1 MRLLSLLGTRLFLY
15 RHSHRKNKTFV
26 GGEVLRGLSF
36 ISIWRKTMEKTI
48 LLGDKEMKF
57 KSSAATNI
65 LFKRAFHEDVLL
77 LLTDYSKN
85 LKELKKIQ
93 AKVDELRADSTRP
106 KEEVLA
112 EMNEYLNAPA
122 LTASREFQ
130 SDTLPKLAFIMWLE
144 ANESEKL
151 FSKLN
156 EEQYLFWLLTIDQ
169 DELGGITGEIM
180 EIWQSGAKTHSKPK
194 N

>member
-1 MRLLSLLGTRLFLY
+1 
-15 RHSHRKNKTFV
+15 
-26 GGEVLRGLSF
+26 
-36 ISIWRKTMEKTI
+36 MEKTI

-65 LFKRAFHEDVLL
+65 LFKRTFHEDVLL
-77 LLTDYSKN
+77 LLTNYSKN

-93 AKVDELRADSTRP
+93 AQVDELRADETRP

-122 LTASREFQ
+122 LKASREFQ
-130 SDTLPKLAFIMWLE
+130 SETLPKLAFIMWLE

>member
-1 MRLLSLLGTRLFLY
+1 
-15 RHSHRKNKTFV
+15 
-26 GGEVLRGLSF
+26 
-36 ISIWRKTMEKTI
+36 MEKTI

-65 LFKRAFHEDVLL
+65 LFKRTFHEDVLL
-77 LLTDYSKN
+77 LLTNYSKN

-93 AKVDELRADSTRP
+93 AKVDELRADETRP

-122 LTASREFQ
+122 LKASREFQ
-130 SDTLPKLAFIMWLE
+130 SETLPKLAFIMWLE

>member
-1 MRLLSLLGTRLFLY
+1 
-15 RHSHRKNKTFV
+15 
-26 GGEVLRGLSF
+26 
-36 ISIWRKTMEKTI
+36 MEKTI

-156 EEQYLFWLLTIDQ
+156 EEQYLYWLLTIDQ

>member
-1 MRLLSLLGTRLFLY
+1 
-15 RHSHRKNKTFV
+15 
-26 GGEVLRGLSF
+26 
-36 ISIWRKTMEKTI
+36 MEKTI

-65 LFKRAFHEDVLL
+65 LFKRTFHEDVLL

-122 LTASREFQ
+122 LKASREFQ
-130 SDTLPKLAFIMWLE
+130 SETLPKLAFIMWLE